1 MLGLLRLMQTKAGEI
16 FLKRFFKVDDPISRT
31 TKCVGGLYPNER
43 LWDSKSNQVNLNKNQ
58 TNEFMLIKV
67 AFGMIFSN
75 PGRPR
80 PENHF
85 SSPLEYYWK
94 TTMASIAKKRA
105 IPIYKSIKRVQHA
118 MERILMGGPKADAV
132 SWRDGQGVDHVG
144 RLQFFVMLVGFL
156 PQTVS
161 WSSF

>member
-1 MLGLLRLMQTKAGEI
+1 MQTKAGEI

-75 PGRPR
+75 P
-80 PENHF
+80 
-85 SSPLEYYWK
+85 EYYWK

-132 SWRDGQGVDHVG
+132 SWRDGQGVDQVG
-144 RLQFFVMLVGFL
+144 RLQFFVGNI
-156 PQTVS
+156 
-161 WSSF
+161 